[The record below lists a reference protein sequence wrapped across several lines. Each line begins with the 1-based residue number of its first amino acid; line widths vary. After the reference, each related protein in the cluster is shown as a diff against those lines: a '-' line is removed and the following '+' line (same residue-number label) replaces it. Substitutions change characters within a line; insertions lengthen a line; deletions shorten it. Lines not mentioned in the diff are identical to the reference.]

1 MVFAVNCG
9 ADGTT
14 NSFTNFKSSA
24 LAVGAQLQ
32 AQASAAASST
42 PVATAAYGGVTIP
55 PAPSES
61 VVTVVVSVEASVWT
75 SVYSSYPGSPQATP
89 ASLAG
94 NVHQVVVGNSNG
106 SLTYDPPFV
115 AAQPRDTISFQL
127 CVFTLS
133 NVSELHKLNCLF
145 FFFHSR
151 QKNHTVTQ
159 STFDAPCLAKAGGL
173 DSGFQAVAADAT
185 DFPVWNVT
193 VNDTNPLWFY
203 VRPLLTFHSHAM
215 SLIFL

>member
-133 NVSELHKLNCLF
+133 NVSELHKLNCF
-145 FFFHSR
+145 FFSQPPEEPHC
-151 QKNHTVTQ
+151 HTVHLRC
-159 STFDAPCLAKAGGL
+159 SLPCQGWRFGL
-173 DSGFQAVAADAT
+173 WLPSSCCRCD
-185 DFPVWNVT
+185 
-193 VNDTNPLWFY
+193 
-203 VRPLLTFHSHAM
+203 
-215 SLIFL
+215 

>member
-9 ADGTT
+9 QDGTP

-24 LAVGAQLQ
+24 LAIGAQLQ
-32 AQASAAASST
+32 AQASQASASVASATPPAST

-61 VVTVVVSVEASVWT
+61 VVTVVVTVEASVWT

-94 NVHQVVVGNSNG
+94 NVHQVVVGNANG
-106 SLTYDPPFV
+106 SLTFDPAFV

-127 CVFTLS
+127 
-133 NVSELHKLNCLF
+133 
-145 FFFHSR
+145 
-151 QKNHTVTQ
+151 
-159 STFDAPCLAKAGGL
+159 
-173 DSGFQAVAADAT
+173 
-185 DFPVWNVT
+185 
-193 VNDTNPLWFY
+193 
-203 VRPLLTFHSHAM
+203 
-215 SLIFL
+215 